1 MGGDG
6 DLLGS
11 ASCPWVGKKQAKLL
25 PEICFLATLSA
36 PGMGA
41 LAEL

>member
-1 MGGDG
+1 MDG
-6 DLLGS
+6 EGAGQSPGAAENVVL
-11 ASCPWVGKKQAKLL
+11 Q
-25 PEICFLATLSA
+25 PEICLLATLSA

>member
-1 MGGDG
+1 MWGDG

-11 ASCPWVGKKQAKLL
+11 ASCQWVGTKQVKLQ
-25 PEICFLATLSA
+25 PEICLLATLSA

>member
-1 MGGDG
+1 MWGEG

-11 ASCPWVGKKQAKLL
+11 ASCPWVGKKQAKLR
-25 PEICFLATLSA
+25 PESCLLATLSA
-36 PGMGA
+36 PGTGA